1 MTYSYYVNHVRLSG
15 GLALWWTDAV
25 DVLRRSFWRNIG
37 QIIGSIDAPA
47 IVIGDFNLI
56 GEIADKMGGN
66 QHISKSIEELQTFI
80 SNANLLEVPFKGVK
94 YTWSNNREEAHH
106 IRERI
111 DCALVNADWMD
122 LYPQKPQRGLRQGD
136 PISPYLFLI
145 VADVLSRSISNAIQN
160 GILSGIKVA
169 RDCPTVSHIF
179 FADDSMLISQA
190 SEEAARNINI
200 LLQDYCLAS
209 GQKIK
214 YHKSSVL
221 FSPNLSSELKNKVID
236 ILGISESSG
245 KGGRWNLNK
254 LKEYVSDQS
263 VSEISSIP
271 ISRIDAN
278 DCLVSHFDSRGNYTV
293 KSGYY
298 VALHLKESS
307 NQQSSSSSN
316 PSKSFWKLLWSIS
329 APPKLTIFCG
339 SFAQMHCQ
347 QRKIFL
353 EENVLARLR
362 VEPRS
367 SRDNYALQWIPPPA
381 DSVKFNCD
389 GAFKNGL
396 AAIGILGRDH
406 VGQLFD
412 DLACRVQVVSPLQ
425 VELIAIREALLIIHH
440 HLSSAIVES
449 DYKTTVDLLSSDL
462 QSPWSCAVLVDDI
475 KYMTSQFFT
484 VFSFVPRC
492 YNAATN

>member
-1 MTYSYYVNHVRLSG
+1 MAAVKRFCWGGDPDKKCIYWRKWDLLSKPKSEG
-15 GLALWWTDAV
+15 GIVFRDFKSFNLAMLAKQG
-25 DVLRRSFWRNIG
+25 WRNIKFWCDRW
-37 QIIGSIDAPA
+37 IPNNSGSFIRDAK
-47 IVIGDFNLI
+47 GLFNVNFTV
-56 GEIADKMGGN
+56 AD
-66 QHISKSIEELQTFI
+66 FI
-80 SNANLLEVPFKGVK
+80 S
-94 YTWSNNREEAHH
+94 
-106 IRERI
+106 
-111 DCALVNADWMD
+111 
-122 LYPQKPQRGLRQGD
+122 
-136 PISPYLFLI
+136 
-145 VADVLSRSISNAIQN
+145 
-160 GILSGIKVA
+160 
-169 RDCPTVSHIF
+169 
-179 FADDSMLISQA
+179 
-190 SEEAARNINI
+190 
-200 LLQDYCLAS
+200 
-209 GQKIK
+209 
-214 YHKSSVL
+214 
-221 FSPNLSSELKNKVID
+221 
-236 ILGISESSG
+236 
-245 KGGRWNLNK
+245 GGRWNLNK

-271 ISRIDAN
+271 ISRTDAN

-353 EENVLARLR
+353 EENVLAVLYAQFVIIMSKVWSTCFWIVIGSACLVFIFVRPFLTSPANKFYCSLVIFHDFDVCINKRLR

-462 QSPWSCAVLVDDI
+462 QSPWSCAVLVDDM